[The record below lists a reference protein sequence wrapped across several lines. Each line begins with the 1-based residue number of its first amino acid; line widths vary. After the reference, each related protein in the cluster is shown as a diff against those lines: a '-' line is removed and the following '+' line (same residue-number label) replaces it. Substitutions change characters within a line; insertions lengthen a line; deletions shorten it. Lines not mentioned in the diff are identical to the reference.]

1 MTCSQCGMVHAVSAG
16 ALVHGGVDDELVLG
30 AGLHVV
36 ARLELAVSHGVVLHA
51 HERGVR
57 VGLREAL
64 APGEGRLL
72 TLVSLHPGEVVAL
85 DGAGGPSQ
93 LPALAVSAPPGLA
106 LGPEPRVDLLRGV
119 ADGVGVDLGGVPGGE
134 RLLFV
139 VHLVDGL
146 EVGVHLAAQ
155 RVLVPVSGFL
165 PHERELVGV
174 GLDLGPVEEVGVERD
189 VPGLGQDGDNLG
201 EDILE
206 HGADALGAEAVD
218 RVVVERAHAGEPH
231 EVHVLASGR
240 RDLAA

>member
-1 MTCSQCGMVHAVSAG
+1 MRDGAGCVSG
-16 ALVHGGVDDELVLG
+16 ALVDGGADDELVLG

-36 ARLELAVSHGVVLHA
+36 GRLELAVSHGVVFHP
-51 HERGVR
+51 HECGVR
-57 VGLREAL
+57 VGLGEAL
-64 APGEGRLL
+64 AAGEDGLL
-72 TLVSLHPGEVVAL
+72 PLVLLHPGKIVAP
-85 DGAGGPSQ
+85 DGAGGFSQ
-93 LPALAVSAPPGLA
+93 LFGLAVFAPPGLA
-106 LGPEPRVDLLRGV
+106 PGLEPRVDPACGI

-189 VPGLGQDGDNLG
+189 VPGLGQDGDDLG
-201 EDILE
+201 EDVLE

-231 EVHVLASGR
+231 EVHVLAGGR